1 LLQERDGI
9 PLDLQDI
16 IVFEKSKHDG
26 DGTQTDLSVPSS
38 QEDMHQEEVGGTS
51 EPLYT
56 QDSDPLY
63 VPDFS
68 QASSHSSVGTQ
79 KPPLKKTKLWL
90 VTMKAILSLF
100 RFVHLYQLLHG
111 LCH

>member
-1 LLQERDGI
+1 
-9 PLDLQDI
+9 
-16 IVFEKSKHDG
+16 
-26 DGTQTDLSVPSS
+26 
-38 QEDMHQEEVGGTS
+38 MHQEEVGGTS